1 MKTTRHHK
9 SYDFKSF
16 FNNLSLLESVEYGT
30 IYYTD
35 KDGKYYLIFDETS
48 LSEFTDEED
57 LIIVREFKTINEL
70 KRFLKERGIKNE
82 IPDQLSE

>member
-1 MKTTRHHK
+1 MKTTRYHK
-9 SYDFKSF
+9 SYNYKSF
-16 FNNLSLLESVEYGT
+16 FTNLSLLESVEFGI
-30 IYYTD
+30 IYYAE

-57 LIIVREFKTINEL
+57 LIIIREFKTINEL

-82 IPDQLSE
+82 IQDNLSE

>member
-1 MKTTRHHK
+1 MKTTRYHK
-9 SYDFKSF
+9 SYNYKSF
-16 FNNLSLLESVEYGT
+16 LTNLSLLASAFGI
-30 IYYTD
+30 IYYAE

-57 LIIVREFKTINEL
+57 LIIIREFKTINEL

-82 IPDQLSE
+82 IKSPE

>member
-1 MKTTRHHK
+1 MKTTRYHK
-9 SYDFKSF
+9 SYNYKSF
-16 FNNLSLLESVEYGT
+16 LTNLSLLASAFRI
-30 IYYTD
+30 IYYAE

-57 LIIVREFKTINEL
+57 LIIIREFKTINEL

-82 IPDQLSE
+82 IKSPE

>member
-1 MKTTRHHK
+1 
-9 SYDFKSF
+9 
-16 FNNLSLLESVEYGT
+16 LESVEFGI
-30 IYYTD
+30 IYYAE

-57 LIIVREFKTINEL
+57 LIIIREFKTINEL

-82 IPDQLSE
+82 IKSPE

>member
-1 MKTTRHHK
+1 MKTTRYHK
-9 SYDFKSF
+9 SYNYKSF
-16 FNNLSLLESVEYGT
+16 FTNLSLLESVQFGI
-30 IYYTD
+30 IYYTE

-57 LIIVREFKTINEL
+57 LIIIREFKTINEL

-82 IPDQLSE
+82 IKSPE